1 MLMRWMKIL
10 DFFFFLKR
18 FLFDKQQCTGHQ
30 KVDTVL
36 LFFFFAINQNWDMK
50 TARGPRVNELDEF
63 DEDEFNDD
71 NDGFDIRRK
80 LILGSY
86 QSSLMVY
93 ESLNLCINTSL
104 FRLLIKIMV

>member
-1 MLMRWMKIL
+1 MHWSPKG
-10 DFFFFLKR
+10 R
-18 FLFDKQQCTGHQ
+18 FGAF
-30 KVDTVL
+30 V
-36 LFFFFAINQNWDMK
+36 FFFAINQNWVMK

-86 QSSLMVY
+86 RSSLMVY
-93 ESLNLCINTSL
+93 ESLNLCINTRVCLDS
-104 FRLLIKIMV
+104 

>member
-1 MLMRWMKIL
+1 MLMSWMSLMKIL
-10 DFFFFLKR
+10 IFLRDFSLTNNNALVTKR
-18 FLFDKQQCTGHQ
+18 SIRCFC
-30 KVDTVL
+30 
-36 LFFFFAINQNWDMK
+36 FFFFAINQNWVMK

-86 QSSLMVY
+86 QSPLMVY
-93 ESLNLCINTSL
+93 ESSNLCINTRACL
-104 FRLLIKIMV
+104 DPQ